1 MNPRRRETSSP
12 VPNETTPILEA
23 DTSTNSPNRSV
34 SLKKELGL
42 LEGVAII
49 LGIIIGSG
57 IFITPKGVIK
67 EAGSVGLSLVV
78 WSLSGFLSMFGAL
91 CYAELGT
98 SIPKSGADY
107 AYIGEAFGSLPS
119 FLYLWDAIFV
129 FVPTTNAIMSLTV
142 ATYITQPFFQECDP
156 PDLAIKMIA
165 AFCIL
170 GLTWLNCYSMKI
182 TTKLQNFFMFCK
194 LLAVLIII
202 VIGSFALY
210 NGGTKHFKNIWEG
223 SATNPSQIAVSFYSG
238 IFSYA
243 GWSYLNFMTEELID
257 PYKNLPRAIFI
268 SLPLV
273 TLIYVL
279 ANVAYLAVLSPSA
292 MMASDAIAVTFC
304 DKVLGY
310 GGQYLMPVLIAIA
323 ALGGLSCHIMT
334 SSRLLFVGARN
345 GHFPDFLSLVTTTN
359 FTPAP
364 SLCFLCLLSLLYL
377 FFNDIYRLID
387 YCSFVESMFVLWSVA
402 GLLYLRWTR
411 PDMNRPIKVNLIFP
425 IAFLF
430 ICSFLVFMPLYVRPL
445 EVGLGLIITAG
456 GIPIYLLGVRWKKK
470 PTWVLNSLEG
480 TTKLSQKMFV
490 GMKED

>member
-1 MNPRRRETSSP
+1 MTPPRCQSS
-12 VPNETTPILEA
+12 NEKTPLLSDSTTTT
-23 DTSTNSPNRSV
+23 DNSNNSV

-42 LEGVAII
+42 LEGVSLI

-78 WSLSGFLSMFGAL
+78 WGLSGFLSMIGAL

-98 SIPKSGADY
+98 SIPKSGSDY

-142 ATYITQPFFQECDP
+142 ATYITQPFFVDCDP
-156 PDLAIKMIA
+156 PDVAIRIIGA
-165 AFCIL
+165 TCLL
-170 GLTWLNCYSMKI
+170 GLTWLNCYSTKI
-182 TTKLQNFFMFCK
+182 TTKLQNIFMFCK
-194 LLAVLIII
+194 LLAVLLII
-202 VIGSFALY
+202 VIGSFAFY
-210 NGGTKHFKNIWEG
+210 HGGASHFENMWEG
-223 SATNPSQIAVSFYSG
+223 SATHPSQIAVSFYSG

-243 GWSYLNFMTEELID
+243 GWSYLNFMTEELKD

-279 ANVAYLAVLSPSA
+279 VNIAYLSVLSVPA
-292 MMASDAIAVTFC
+292 MIASDAIAVTFC
-304 DKVLGY
+304 DKMLGY
-310 GGQYLMPVLIAIA
+310 GGQYVMPILIAIA

-345 GHFPDFLSLVTTTN
+345 GHFPDFLSLVTTN
-359 FTPAP
+359 NLTPAP

-377 FFNDIYRLID
+377 FFHDIYRLID

-411 PDMNRPIKVNLIFP
+411 PKMDRPIKVSLVFP
-425 IAFLF
+425 ITFLV
-430 ICSFLVFMPLYVRPL
+430 ICTFLVFMPLYVRPL
-445 EVGLGLIITAG
+445 EVGLGLLITVG
-456 GIPIYLLGVRWKKK
+456 GIPVYLLGVRWRTK
-470 PTWVLNSLEG
+470 PQWVRNSLEG
-480 TTKLSQKMFV
+480 TTKFSQKMFV
-490 GMKED
+490 GVKED